1 MKIIGLTGGIG
12 SGKSTVADF
21 FSLLGIAIYKA
32 DDAAKSMMIA
42 DELLISGIK
51 KLFGADE
58 YESGILN
65 RKFIAE
71 QVFSNPELLS
81 QLNALV
87 HPAVKRDFMEWIK
100 IQQSPYIIREAAILF
115 ESGSYQ
121 DCDKVITVFAP
132 EKERISRVMLRDG
145 LSEAE
150 VIKRIQNQWSDERK
164 IQLSDF
170 VINNYENHL
179 IIPQVMKI
187 HELLTKKD

>member
-51 KLFGADE
+51 KLFGADA